1 MGPRNPNRLAAIAAS
16 LLLIPCCATPA
27 VETTAAE
34 PPPGGPRWNFI
45 FLLVDDWGWRDAG
58 CLGSDL
64 YETPNIDALAGD
76 GVRFTNTYAACTVC
90 SPTRA
95 AVMTGMYPG
104 RTHVTDWIP
113 GHRRKGARLQV
124 PAWTQRLEHR
134 HVTIAEA
141 LAEAGYRTCHLGKW
155 HLTPRSPDPEVVAP
169 FYPQHHGFQVNI
181 AGNQWGAPGSYHWPF
196 SRPRGEG
203 LATRLANFPGGGK
216 QGDYLT
222 DTLTD
227 HAERFL
233 EQSKDQ
239 PFLLY
244 FPYYNVHTPI
254 QGRADLTQRYREKL
268 ADGTSRRHRNA
279 AYAAMVT
286 AVDESLGRIR
296 RKLDQLGIADRTMII
311 LTGDNGGLD
320 RGKRGPTDNAPLR
333 AGKGSAYEGGVRV
346 PGIVLLPDRGRSGE
360 VCAEPIISVDFYP
373 TILALSGAKGSRQ
386 HNASVDGSNIVPL
399 LEDPHSSLAREAIFW
414 HYPHYHP
421 GGATPHGA
429 IRQGRWRLVEFF
441 EDMRVELYDL
451 QQDPGESRDLA
462 ALRQGETKRLRER
475 LHQWRR
481 QVAGQ
486 MPQASA
492 TSKK

>member
-1 MGPRNPNRLAAIAAS
+1 MVPSKLLDISALVLLASSISSCVVQEHQQA
-16 LLLIPCCATPA
+16 
-27 VETTAAE
+27 
-34 PPPGGPRWNFI
+34 PPTKPPLNFV

-64 YETPNIDALAGD
+64 YETPNIDKLAAD

-95 AVMTGMYPG
+95 AVLTGMYPG

-113 GHRRKGARLQV
+113 GHQRKGSQLRG
-124 PAWTQRLEHR
+124 PAWTQRLEHK
-134 HVTIAEA
+134 HITIAEA
-141 LAEAGYRTCHLGKW
+141 LRESGYRTAHIGKW
-155 HLTPRSPDPEVVAP
+155 HLTPRSSDPAVVAP
-169 FYPQHHGFQVNI
+169 FYPERHGFEINV

-196 SRPRGEG
+196 RRRQGKNLG
-203 LATRLANFPGGGK
+203 ARVANFPAGGK
-216 QGDYLT
+216 KGDYLT

-227 HAERFL
+227 QAEKVLDQF
-233 EQSKDQ
+233 KDQ

-254 QGRADLTQRYREKL
+254 QGRKDLTKRYQQKLSDGKQRQ
-268 ADGTSRRHRNA
+268 HRNA

-296 RKLDQLGIADRTMII
+296 SKLTELGIADRTVIV

-346 PGIVLLPDRGRSGE
+346 PGVVLWPGGGNRGGICE
-360 VCAEPIISVDFYP
+360 EPIISVDFYP
-373 TILALSGAKGSRQ
+373 TILSLAGQDSSDDAI
-386 HNASVDGSNIVPL
+386 DGESLVPL
-399 LEDPHSSLAREAIFW
+399 LKDPAGQLQRDAIFW

-421 GGATPHGA
+421 GGAKPYGA
-429 IRQGRWRLVEFF
+429 IRSGDWRLVEFF
-441 EDMRVELYDL
+441 EDMRIELYNL
-451 QQDPGESRDLA
+451 AKDPAEASDLA
-462 ALRQGETKRLRER
+462 KQNPAKANALRKQLHTWRTSVQAQLPSANPDYKPTK
-475 LHQWRR
+475 
-481 QVAGQ
+481 
-486 MPQASA
+486 
-492 TSKK
+492 KKTD